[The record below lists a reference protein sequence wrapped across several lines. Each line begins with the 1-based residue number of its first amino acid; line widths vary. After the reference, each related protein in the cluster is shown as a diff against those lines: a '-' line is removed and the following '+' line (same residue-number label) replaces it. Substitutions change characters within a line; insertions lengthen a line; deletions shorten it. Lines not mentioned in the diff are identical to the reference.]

1 MTNRGFTEAVPLSLS
16 SMAHMTLPL
25 EEGVSDG
32 LTQVLHHMLTCCANY
47 ARAIMPPHNWKA
59 NDLTTSIHAWEP
71 HAGDAEPRDLPT
83 SLTKHGFSH
92 QYHRTA
98 FIYLKGAMKQN
109 ISQEDEKRYL
119 KDWAHED
126 EAVLG
131 RVSLMFATNGVSSP
145 EELNGD
151 KVTADSPKCVL
162 YKAIVEYRSL
172 PATGNKSAVQA
183 EELSM
188 LSFGGSVD
196 DDVKYGALAS
206 LYDDTAKYILEIYSV
221 RGKKYKFDL
230 MKSTLCDGT
239 VPRMPSRGNPDEAPH
254 DDPFLKSLCVTVTDH
269 ATSRQEEHKYAITR
283 MHLSLEGN
291 LHIGQHQLPTDSS
304 SISNR
309 MQEMFLY
316 LNHAKPEMAVAT
328 PSGHT
333 LLLDPN
339 EAGKIYIDGRY
350 VTSWGKDPKIGS
362 HLPALFGMDLQNI
375 PFWHGRIT
383 DYDILKRSYAQLW
396 QDVLI
401 DARLKSKD
409 IGGRLLSRLIT
420 GADPVK
426 DDEDDEDDDADHMDD
441 EEEKT
446 AVVDPGSD
454 CLEAQVMQSSTYD
467 PVGISAKALAT
478 RFSKEYCEEGFPCL
492 AHEIDWVKDRLPGR
506 VPVVVPLRVINVL
519 RRGGYFDTKRTSD
532 EVWFSQ
538 SRPAKFGDESEV
550 VEKAVELLK
559 EAGCND
565 VTPNMIVFFN
575 GVGVS
580 DPVQKRGLVRFNRT
594 LRQYHVNQ
602 YFSTM
607 NLMDIVSDS
616 KNVEPEA
623 KKKKIDTVAAKG
635 YLLGFH
641 VAQEHPD
648 GGVLIRYL

>member
-1 MTNRGFTEAVPLSLS
+1 
-16 SMAHMTLPL
+16 
-25 EEGVSDG
+25 
-32 LTQVLHHMLTCCANY
+32 
-47 ARAIMPPHNWKA
+47 
-59 NDLTTSIHAWEP
+59 
-71 HAGDAEPRDLPT
+71 
-83 SLTKHGFSH
+83 
-92 QYHRTA
+92 
-98 FIYLKGAMKQN
+98 MKEN
-109 ISQEDEKRYL
+109 ISQEDEKKYL
-119 KDWAHED
+119 KDWAQAD
-126 EAVLG
+126 DAVLG

-145 EELNGD
+145 EELNGE

-221 RGKKYKFDL
+221 RGKKYKYDL
-230 MKSTLCDGT
+230 MNSTLCVGT
-239 VPRMPSRGNPDEAPH
+239 VPRMPSRGNPDEATGE
-254 DDPFLKSLCVTVTDH
+254 DPFLKSLCVTVTDH

-283 MHLSLEGN
+283 MHLSMEGN
-291 LHIGQHQLPTDSS
+291 LRIDQHQLPTDSS

-309 MQEMFLY
+309 IQETFLY
-316 LNHAKPEMAVAT
+316 LNRAQPEMAVGM

-333 LLLDPN
+333 LLLDPE
-339 EAGKIYIDGRY
+339 EAGKIYINGRY

-362 HLPALFGMDLQNI
+362 HLPALFGMDLHTV
-375 PFWHGRIT
+375 PYWHGRIM

-396 QDVLI
+396 QDLLI

-420 GADPVK
+420 GSDPVK
-426 DDEDDEDDDADHMDD
+426 EDEDDEEDDADMDE

-446 AVVDPGSD
+446 PVVDPGSD

-538 SRPAKFGDESEV
+538 SRPAKFGEESEV

-559 EAGCND
+559 AAGCND
-565 VTPNMIVFFN
+565 ITPNMIVFFN
-575 GVGVS
+575 GVGIS
-580 DPVQKRGLVRFNRT
+580 DPVKKKGLVRFNQS

-607 NLMDIVSDS
+607 NVMDLMPDPKDD
-616 KNVEPEA
+616 EPA
-623 KKKKIDTVAAKG
+623 QKKQKIDSVAAKG

-648 GGVLIRYL
+648 GSVLIRYLLKHRSETIL